1 MADISS
7 AVTAVIGLAATAASG
22 GLVEWARYW
31 LRRRSQIEVRVGDST
46 LQIANA
52 TPDQVRQAVD
62 LWVQGAAERRVAA
75 DDERDVDL
83 DVEIENVTATLRQ
96 SADQL
101 QKIMSRTQQL
111 RDTTAELIAKSE
123 QARSLAAI
131 DEEKARR
138 IAVVLGERANEA
150 VQAQVEVLKDEIV
163 RLQTEYTRELKRIQ
177 AGSIR
182 SSWLFFVGGLLAA
195 VPIGL
200 LGSWLAKLLGWN

>member
-1 MADISS
+1 VADISS